1 MEMNEKNVTHL
12 AALLKKP
19 EADVEKA
26 LSEENGIETLVNDF
40 KTNNQVFGL
49 DDFAKLK
56 DNLKKETLSKLSLED
71 IPETFKN
78 KAIGWK
84 LEKLEEEIKEKY
96 QYDGEFKGLTD
107 LVDKVISKTGNP
119 SDNGEEKAALKKR
132 IVELE
137 NEYKEQLTQKQME
150 FDSTLIKT
158 DFSKAL
164 NSLNLDYE
172 KDDVLKKQK
181 GLLKAA
187 FNDVYKVK
195 REDGKTVVLKD
206 DEVVKDKNLEPLTLD
221 EVLLG
226 VAKDYGFQL
235 KTPEPGG
242 HGGKS
247 SKKNAGLSGV
257 SWVEYAEK
265 NGVKPHEMSDKKD
278 KLYSE
283 WKAAQN

>member
-1 MEMNEKNVTHL
+1 MEMNEKNVAHL
-12 AALLKKP
+12 AALLNKP
-19 EADVEKA
+19 ESDVAKA
-26 LSEENGIETLVNDF
+26 LSEEDGIETLVNDF
-40 KTNNQVFGL
+40 KTKNQVF
-49 DDFAKLK
+49 DMHDFTKLK
-56 DNLKKETLSKLSLED
+56 DNLKKETISKLTEED

-84 LEKLEEEIKEKY
+84 LERLEEEIKEKY
-96 QYDGEFKGLTD
+96 HYDGEFKGLTD

-119 SDNGEEKAALKKR
+119 SDNGEEKAALKNR

-137 NEYKEQLTQKQME
+137 KEYKEQLNQKQIE

-158 DFSKAL
+158 DFNKAL

-172 KDDVLKKQK
+172 KDEVLKKQK

-206 DEVVKDKNLEPLTLD
+206 DEVVKDNKFDPLPLE
-221 EVLLG
+221 EVLFG

-235 KTPEPGG
+235 KMPEPGG

-247 SKKNAGLSGV
+247 SKKKTDLQGISFSEYLKKNNVLPNTNAS
-257 SWVEYAEK
+257 
-265 NGVKPHEMSDKKD
+265 D
-278 KLYSE
+278 KLYVE
-283 WKAAQN
+283 WKASQI